1 MNSSP
6 PGISR
11 RTAVWTVVGLVL
23 LAFNLRAAISG
34 VAPLLGEL
42 QHRLNLSGTAMGA
55 LTTLPVLCLGLFA
68 AVAPALARRL
78 GTETTLAGALAL
90 IAGGIAVRT
99 LPGPDGLAVQLLF
112 VGTVLAGAGI
122 ALSNVLMPY
131 VIKSVFPARVG
142 LFTGLTMMLMSTG
155 AAMASGLAVP
165 LEESGGWRFSLAVWA
180 IPALLGVLV
189 WIPLALRARPAPDA
203 GSGACPGGGATGRA
217 ERAGGSLLRNR
228 LAWSVTLFLGMQS
241 LVFYVLMSWLPA
253 IMRDHGYSAATA
265 GLMLSMVMLLGI
277 PAGLVM
283 PVLAAR
289 RTDQRPLVAGV
300 MALLIGGV
308 FGLLTA
314 PQAGWVWTIVLG
326 VATGCAFPLAFT
338 LITLRS
344 ATPQWAARLSGM
356 AQTAGYLLAAA
367 GPFLVGA
374 LHEAAGS
381 WSVPLVIL
389 LIWLLPETFF
399 AWHAARPGAVGTVEE
414 VPADDARTPSAQ
426 PVPGSPKTAPAPQAR

>member
-1 MNSSP
+1 MNSAT
-6 PGISR
+6 PGITR
-11 RTAVWTVVGLVL
+11 RTAVWTAVGLVL

-34 VAPLLGEL
+34 VAPLLDEL
-42 QHRLNLSGTAMGA
+42 QHRLNLPSTAMGA
-55 LTTLPVLCLGLFA
+55 LTTLPVLCLGVFA
-68 AVAPALARRL
+68 AVAPVLARRL
-78 GTETTLAGALAL
+78 GTETTLVGALAL
-90 IAGGIAVRT
+90 IAGGIAMRT
-99 LPGPDGLAVQLLF
+99 LPGPDGLAALLLF
-112 VGTVLAGAGI
+112 AGTVLAGAGI

-131 VIKSVFPARVG
+131 VIKNVFPARVG

-155 AAMASGLAVP
+155 AALASGLAVP
-165 LEESGGWRFSLAVWA
+165 LEERGGWRFSLAVWA
-180 IPALLGVLV
+180 FPALLGVLV
-189 WIPLALRARPAPDA
+189 WIPLALRARSAPR
-203 GSGACPGGGATGRA
+203 SGASSEHGAGRA
-217 ERAGGSLLRNR
+217 ERTGGSPLRSR

-265 GLMLSMVMLLGI
+265 GLMLSTVMLLGI

-289 RTDQRPLVAGV
+289 RADQRPLVAVV

-308 FGLLTA
+308 LGLLTT

-344 ATPQWAARLSGM
+344 ATPLWAARLSGM

-367 GPFLVGA
+367 GPFLIGA
-374 LHEAAGS
+374 LHEASGS
-381 WSVPLVIL
+381 WSAPLLVL
-389 LIWLLPETFF
+389 LIWLVPETFF
-399 AWHAARPGAVGTVEE
+399 AWHAARPGAVGSAERMSAEE
-414 VPADDARTPSAQ
+414 V
-426 PVPGSPKTAPAPQAR
+426 GAPAARRAADPRRAAAAPPAR